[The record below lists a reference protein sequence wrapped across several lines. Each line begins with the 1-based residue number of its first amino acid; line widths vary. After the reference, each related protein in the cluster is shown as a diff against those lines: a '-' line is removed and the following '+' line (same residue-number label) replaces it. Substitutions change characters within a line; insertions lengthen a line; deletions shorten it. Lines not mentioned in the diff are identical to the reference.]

1 MNLFQF
7 RFFRM
12 LSFNYNVLMCE
23 GKKKLFT
30 PLLTSLLNSF
40 SKEYYN
46 CHCTHETL
54 ATVLKLSAEQIHR
67 SHHYGTFFSQTLCF
81 SNHTCRVSLNNQWE
95 NLKEDKAT

>member
-1 MNLFQF
+1 
-7 RFFRM
+7 
-12 LSFNYNVLMCE
+12 MCE

-30 PLLTSLLNSF
+30 PRLTSLLNSF